1 MSWLDELS
9 ELERKAVTRLQELEP
24 YVAEYRE
31 LEQVVQRL
39 GVTRE
44 ATAASPSPPAPPVT
58 PKPKRTTA
66 PASRR
71 SSSRASSARPGERE
85 RQLMRIVAERP
96 GITVPEIAAE
106 LKVDPT
112 GLYGIV
118 RRLLKQGRL
127 RKDGMQLR
135 EAVLSG
141 GQAPAPGRRWQAE
154 A

>member
-9 ELERKAVTRLQELEP
+9 ELERKAVMRLQELEP

-44 ATAASPSPPAPPVT
+44 RAAAEPPRPAPT
-58 PKPKRTTA
+58 PAPRRAAAPRAKRAAAPK
-66 PASRR
+66 ASG
-71 SSSRASSARPGERE
+71 RASSARPGERQ
-85 RQLMRIVAERP
+85 RQLLRLVAERP
-96 GITVPEIAAE
+96 GITVPEIATA
-106 LKVDPT
+106 LDVDPT

-127 RKDGMQLR
+127 RKDGMHLH
-135 EAVLSG
+135 EAVDIST
-141 GQAPAPGRRWQAE
+141 PR
-154 A
+154 